1 MVFTTATI
9 PHFRA
14 LSIHSKMRT
23 RPAGSEVAVDVVAA
37 AELLDPLLEKNE
49 VTWLRIRGADA
60 EVSDASSDPTAII
73 GAWKGDG
80 FQLRQEQDSLQE
92 RSFCGFH

>member
-1 MVFTTATI
+1 MLVT
-9 PHFRA
+9 
-14 LSIHSKMRT
+14 
-23 RPAGSEVAVDVVAA
+23 
-37 AELLDPLLEKNE
+37 AELLDPLLEKKE
-49 VTWLRIRGADA
+49 DTWLRTRGAVA
-60 EVSDASSDPTAII
+60 EVSDDSSDPTAII